1 MMESDIEIEAD
12 IAKSPSQKAK
22 EYDIEADIAK
32 LYSENAKNYIT
43 LAIGGLALSVT
54 FLEKVLGS
62 KPGERPGRL
71 LIATWIFL
79 LGAVIFGAT
88 YQYLSVRWLEFIANR
103 ESLLFKN
110 VHRSTFGTPLVRGC
124 QNFCVNGIHHD
135 QALVVTSAS
144 NGKRSS

>member
-62 KPGERPGRL
+62 KQGERPGRL
-71 LIATWIFL
+71 LIVTWIFL

-88 YQYLSVRWLEFIANR
+88 FMFFSVCLIAF
-103 ESLLFKN
+103 S
-110 VHRSTFGTPLVRGC
+110 
-124 QNFCVNGIHHD
+124 GIIE
-135 QALVVTSAS
+135 L
-144 NGKRSS
+144 